1 MTATTARVTVT
12 IAKVEVDQQWR
23 GKGGRC
29 AGGLLYNRG
38 KSTCKLLA
46 DSGVKKVCGP
56 EL

>member
-1 MTATTARVTVT
+1 VTATTARVTVT